1 MQIGEKGEVVGVNEH
16 SPEFLK
22 YLNRIQLNIGTHV
35 SVMEKFSF
43 DGSEIILV
51 DNKKEL
57 TITYEV
63 AKNIFI
69 SVLNN

>member
-1 MQIGEKGEVVGVNEH
+1 MVGVNEH

-35 SVMEKFSF
+35 KVLEKFSF
-43 DGSEIILV
+43 DGSEIIYV